1 MATVVPGLPPVG
13 MGGLLDVCCGTYTMV
28 CRGHPSWGRRHL
40 PDQLLCAER
49 GKLSPSGRGGERKG
63 KNAAQIPPTPARWAN
78 GCSEEKPFC
87 VPRDA
92 PFQLETCPLTAMDAL
107 GNSPVGPGALAGW
120 GGGGGPEPGAPAEQC
135 GLQFCASSWSTSGSW
150 TLPCTRVACTSSQRP
165 TTTCWARPERPISP
179 CSGAFSPLLFPCILP
194 ALGRAGRRHVG
205 A

>member
-1 MATVVPGLPPVG
+1 MAAIMHGLPPVG

-49 GKLSPSGRGGERKG
+49 DKLSPPGRGGERGAALGRGKG
-63 KNAAQIPPTPARWAN
+63 RMLLRFPPPPARWAN

-107 GNSPVGPGALAGW
+107 GNSPVGPGALAWW
-120 GGGGGPEPGAPAEQC
+120 GGGGGHELGAP
-135 GLQFCASSWSTSGSW
+135 G
-150 TLPCTRVACTSSQRP
+150 
-165 TTTCWARPERPISP
+165 
-179 CSGAFSPLLFPCILP
+179 
-194 ALGRAGRRHVG
+194 
-205 A
+205 